1 MCKLQSLSSN
11 SVQQCGGVN
20 IRCLK
25 LFQCSRSRSK
35 NTPVRSVPVHCP
47 LFLLA
52 TKKTDRQF
60 HRPLVAV
67 TSFIRSGHSHG
78 RSRWYCETWSAPS
91 CFGHGLSLRLRSPKQ
106 LYSSITCFRISCY
119 LIARTFSFKT
129 IYVFFLVRFSLSC
142 FTLKQHKNRFFF
154 VFIIY
159 KSHSCV
165 PEKY

>member
-1 MCKLQSLSSN
+1 MFSSYRLKVVQLFSDLFDNLYIMVEIWLFVLFIKLKHNFTLCFGYQNVYSMCKLQSILSSN
-11 SVQQCGGVN
+11 SVQKCGGVN

-78 RSRWYCETWSAPS
+78 RSRWYCEAWSAPS
-91 CFGHGLSLRLRSPKQ
+91 CF
-106 LYSSITCFRISCY
+106 
-119 LIARTFSFKT
+119 
-129 IYVFFLVRFSLSC
+129 
-142 FTLKQHKNRFFF
+142 
-154 VFIIY
+154 
-159 KSHSCV
+159 SHV
-165 PEKY
+165 L